1 MGGIVKLIDKPFR
14 AFVWYSLSILIISIP
29 VYYLV
34 VDFIW
39 VSELDEHNQ
48 IIKEH
53 IIKELDGKQISE
65 EELNAL
71 VKIWKSVQPGTSL
84 VLCDTCVNR
93 KDEIYE
99 ISRNIST
106 SEEDET
112 DRFRGLRSS
121 IQLNGSV
128 YLIQIET
135 NVEEADE
142 TFLAITLV
150 TIFFS
155 LVLVLGLIVLNKRI
169 NYKAW
174 KPFYRI
180 LDELRDFDLT
190 QKNSIH
196 LQDSNIA
203 EFIELKNT
211 VQNLIEKSISA
222 YQNQKT
228 FIENASHELQT
239 PLALLKSKLDVLSQK
254 ENVTEEQLTLFQELY
269 LPLSRLTR
277 INKNLLLLAKLDNHQ
292 FQEKEKVNL
301 NQVFERSIDLLTDYI
316 EEKKLILKTEFETTL
331 ESDLNLY
338 LAETLVSN
346 LLTNA
351 IKYTPDKG
359 RLTITINSYEIAICN
374 SGHESLNRNELFK
387 RFSKQDQ
394 KTEGMGLGLAI
405 VSQICEQF
413 GWDITYVFTNEE
425 HKFMLRPKF

>member
-1 MGGIVKLIDKPFR
+1 MKLIDKPFR